1 MAKRKG
7 IIFATLERLKDLTA
21 YHESRFQAKEAA
33 RASGEYT
40 WAFTTGK
47 IHSTT
52 TRTVYQQHTLA
63 FINWAR
69 ATHGIHRL
77 EQLDSRAD
85 ELATQYFTEHIAAAR
100 SAYTIQTE
108 RAALRMF
115 FSDRNLA
122 SSIVLPERSR
132 EQIHRSRGPAAQD
145 KEFQPLNWQREIKFL
160 QACGLRRMEALRLLV
175 KEVRCDAQGIPRQ
188 VYVAQGKGGK
198 ERTVPILP
206 GREQDVLA
214 VIRGRDPEEAAVARL
229 PVRLDVHCLRR
240 EYAQAFYRLLSGR
253 ELPPPSG
260 RLSPDEYDE
269 QAVLEVSGYLGHNRK
284 DVILRHY
291 LR

>member
-1 MAKRKG
+1 
-7 IIFATLERLKDLTA
+7 
-21 YHESRFQAKEAA
+21 
-33 RASGEYT
+33 
-40 WAFTTGK
+40 
-47 IHSTT
+47 
-52 TRTVYQQHTLA
+52 
-63 FINWAR
+63 
-69 ATHGIHRL
+69 
-77 EQLDSRAD
+77 
-85 ELATQYFTEHIAAAR
+85 
-100 SAYTIQTE
+100 
-108 RAALRMF
+108 MF
-115 FSDRNLA
+115 FSDRHLA
-122 SSIVLPERSR
+122 SSIVLPERRR

-188 VYVAQGKGGK
+188 VYVSQGKGGK
-198 ERTVPILP
+198 ERKVPILP

-214 VIRGRDPEEAAVARL
+214 VIRGRDPEEAAVGRL
-229 PVRLDVHCLRR
+229 PVRLDVHSLRR